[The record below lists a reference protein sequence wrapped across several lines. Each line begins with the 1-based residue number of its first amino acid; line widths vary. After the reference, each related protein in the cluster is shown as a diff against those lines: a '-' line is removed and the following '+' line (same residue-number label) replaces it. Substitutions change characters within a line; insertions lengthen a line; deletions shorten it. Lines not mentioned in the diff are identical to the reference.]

1 MLNGGHALRHASG
14 ARLSSS
20 ILRGSSASFAEPSV
34 ITSAPCRDSPLLDN
48 VTTTSGLWQGP
59 RYVMSRPAG
68 KSPTG
73 RAPAGYLASEARS
86 SVSLAGGTVIFTGVL
101 LKSE

>member
-1 MLNGGHALRHASG
+1 MLNGGHVLRHASG

-34 ITSAPCRDSPLLDN
+34 VTSAPRRARDNDQRSVASTKVRDEPP
-48 VTTTSGLWQGP
+48 GGQIA
-59 RYVMSRPAG
+59 R
-68 KSPTG
+68 
-73 RAPAGYLASEARS
+73 RARTPAGYLVSEARS
-86 SVSLAGGTVIFTGVL
+86 SVSLAGGTVIFTGVS